1 MATPDPLTF
10 PDVALVIE
18 GGGMR
23 NAYTAAV
30 IDKLIENR
38 IHFGWVGGV
47 SAGSSHTVNYLSA
60 DRHRTVA
67 SFVDFASDRRYVGV
81 RPLLRGQGYF
91 NARYIYEIAPGPDQP
106 YPFDFETFRRDPTP
120 FEISAMRADTG
131 ETVYWGRDDAPD
143 LLSLMQRVRASSTMP
158 GFMPIPV
165 IDGVPY
171 VDGAVGETGGL
182 MLKPAIDA
190 GFSRFLVLAS
200 RPRDYWRAPISR
212 PRVLSAVLKRYPE
225 VARATIARPALYNET
240 KQRILDLETSGRA
253 YIFFSEDMAI
263 ANTESNLAR
272 LQATF
277 KDGQRQTERDW
288 PAIMEFLHQARI

>member
-1 MATPDPLTF
+1 MSTPDSHTF
-10 PDVALVIE
+10 SDVALVIE

-30 IDKLIENR
+30 IDKLIECK

-60 DRHRTVA
+60 DRHRAVA
-67 SFVDFASDRRYVGV
+67 SFVDFASDRRYVGM
-81 RPLLRGQGYF
+81 RPFLRGQGYF
-91 NARYIYEIAPGPDQP
+91 NAKYIYEIAPGPDQP
-106 YPFDFETFRRDPTP
+106 FPFDFETYRTDPTP
-120 FEISAMRADTG
+120 FLISAVRADTG
-131 ETVYWGRDDAPD
+131 ATVYWGREDAPD

-158 GFMPIPV
+158 GFMPIPI

-171 VDGAVGETGGL
+171 VDGAVGDTAGL
-182 MLKPAIDA
+182 MLQPAIDA

-200 RPRDYWRAPISR
+200 RPRSYWRAPISR
-212 PRVLSAVLKRYPE
+212 PRLVNAVLKRYPE

-240 KQRILDLETSGRA
+240 KQRLLDLESAGQA
-253 YIFFSEDMAI
+253 HIFFSEDMAI
-263 ANTESNLAR
+263 ANTESNLAK

-277 KDGQRQTERDW
+277 RAGQRQTERDW
-288 PAIMEFLHQARI
+288 PAIMEFLRG